1 MLATAHR
8 PQQNTRALL
17 VAALGVLL
25 GALLWR
31 APALLSAV
39 LLLGAVL
46 LPAALRWPLL
56 PLALALLAGPFKA
69 LLAVTY
75 PALPDPAQL
84 LLGLALLLQRLR
96 LRAGYGFPQLP
107 A

>member
-39 LLLGAVL
+39 LVLGAVL
-46 LPAALRWPLL
+46 LPAALRWRWWP
-56 PLALALLAGPFKA
+56 GH
-69 LLAVTY
+69 
-75 PALPDPAQL
+75 
-84 LLGLALLLQRLR
+84 LR
-96 LRAGYGFPQLP
+96 RCWL
-107 A
+107 